1 MPPQPGQTG
10 LPSVSGQRRRK
21 NTFTTPPSD
30 MRMTFAALSERAAA
44 ESRKCCAMPTCRTKS
59 VRPSCQRE
67 GASTRRITGEESR
80 QWRQLHNAAFTG
92 DGAYDRED
100 VYDKVTA
107 RHPEAA
113 VIVPPRSSAVPSATA
128 ETAPTQRDRHLQA
141 IAEHGRLGWQKAS
154 GYNLRAL
161 VEAAIS
167 RYKRVIGDTLRSQ
180 TNGRQATE
188 VAVAVGVLNRM
199 LELGRPESV
208 RIA

>member
-80 QWRQLHNAAFTG
+80 QWRQLHNAAFFPQHLAHRLVAQVG
-92 DGAYDRED
+92 DDLQ
-100 VYDKVTA
+100 
-107 RHPEAA
+107 RHHLLGQQPKRPALLA
-113 VIVPPRSSAVPSATA
+113 HRRIRAGQSNQPRLLR
-128 ETAPTQRDRHLQA
+128 PTQFARIDTRARLAQRGGPVANDRASLP
-141 IAEHGRLGWQKAS
+141 IAYRLYLPQDWEADVKR
-154 GYNLRAL
+154 RAR
-161 VEAAIS
+161 A
-167 RYKRVIGDTLRSQ
+167 G
-180 TNGRQATE
+180 
-188 VAVAVGVLNRM
+188 
-199 LELGRPESV
+199 
-208 RIA
+208 